1 MFPSRCLRLFIL
13 ISVAYA
19 AHTAYRYGDKS
30 RELTA
35 ADGRIRGIR
44 DSADKDFVL
53 GGLFAVHKEDDD
65 IGGLCGGV
73 RAHDQSVEAMLFAI
87 DSVNANET
95 LLPNITLGF
104 DIRDTCYSEN
114 VGLDEAIDVIISG
127 NQLDIGSCDCGST
140 NLGGNTSEMA
150 TPTVGIIGAAA
161 SRVSIPVASLGR
173 LFQVPQVS
181 FASTSPILSNRET
194 YTYFFRTVPPDN
206 LQAQALIDLI
216 LYFNW
221 TQISLVYIGDSYGQ
235 LGAVMLRNL
244 AATNNICIDLDREI
258 GGNFIKED
266 YQMLAETLLESEAN
280 VVVLFAHQHN
290 ARLLLEAV
298 VNSSSGRKFT
308 WIASDGW
315 AHTLAL
321 AHLFNETIAGYYGV
335 APLAPHVPAFE
346 SYLSNI
352 TIETNR
358 RNHWFD
364 EIYSGFAFC
373 SLLKNSSR
381 ACNTRRNLTSLTTYT
396 QHNFVPAT
404 VDAVY
409 AYANALHDYLVDNC
423 YHPSEWNRVTQSCPG
438 QRLELKGSVL
448 LHYLSRVDFVNP
460 LTGNRVTFDN
470 LGNAAGRYEILNFQ
484 AQISNGLI
492 EYGLQQVGKW
502 SSFNGSESEPLELF
516 EHVTLQFGLNSSR
529 GIIYQ
534 PLITRCGRCSP
545 GEFRRPV
552 ASSCCGVC
560 DPCRG
565 RSFSDDP
572 TASSCK
578 NCSRYMW
585 GNSPIEGSSYCVP
598 IPETFLR
605 FDHPWSIV
613 NVILT
618 IFGLVGTAIAAVVFV
633 VHWNTPVVKSSG
645 REQMVILLI
654 GIAISFI
661 LPFIYL
667 SPPVLGICVI
677 QSVGVWLA
685 LSLMFGALLVKIV
698 RVARIFLSKSTLTH
712 LRFTEP
718 YYQIFFTLVI
728 VLGQMVIIAAA
739 IAYQVPHVQREIQI
753 NPENSNSLP
762 ESLITCA
769 VYPLGFVIVSIVYE
783 SAIIMSSTILGVLS
797 FKYPANFNEAK
808 YVSFCTFAVLV
819 IWVVFIITH
828 LVLTQSMK
836 EFQNAIISLGI
847 IMTAFSVLLT
857 IFGRKVLIVV
867 FFREKNVNFALQ
879 CVHSQANSLS
889 RGKAL
894 SLMSLRCVGAT
905 QCNGMK
911 EIGKGRV
918 NIINGLKVPS
928 RYNDIA
934 AVTLS

>member
-1 MFPSRCLRLFIL
+1 MSPHFALSPALLLCAALLA
-13 ISVAYA
+13 SVGCFAQVS
-19 AHTAYRYGDKS
+19 YRYGEVS
-30 RELTA
+30 EELTTA
-35 ADGRIRGIR
+35 EGRTRGIR
-44 DSADKDFVL
+44 NRSNKDFVL
-53 GGLFAVHKEDDD
+53 GGVFAVHAEDDNFAAGRCGD
-65 IGGLCGGV
+65 I
-73 RAHDQSVEAMLFAI
+73 RPDQWAEAMLFAI
-87 DSVNANET
+87 DSVNANQT

-104 DIRDTCYSEN
+104 DIRDSCYIEN
-114 VGLDEAIDVIISG
+114 IGLDETIDVIISG

-140 NLGGNTSEMA
+140 NLGGNTSEVA
-150 TPTVGIIGAAA
+150 APTVGIIGAAA

-194 YTYFFRTVPPDN
+194 YTYFYRTVPPDN
-206 LQAQALIDLI
+206 LQAQAVIELVLH
-216 LYFNW
+216 FNW
-221 TQISLVYIGDSYGQ
+221 TYISIIYVGDSYGQ
-235 LGAVMLRNL
+235 PAAAEIRNF
-244 AATNNICIDLDREI
+244 AAANDICIDVDREI
-258 GGNFIKED
+258 GGTFVEQD
-266 YQMLAETLLESEAN
+266 YQELAERLLDSDAN
-280 VVVLFAHQHN
+280 VVILFSHEQN
-290 ARLLLEAV
+290 AQQLLEAV
-298 VNSSSGRKFT
+298 NSSSSRKFT

-315 AHTLAL
+315 ARTLAL

-335 APLAPHVPAFE
+335 APLAPRVPAFD
-346 SYLSNI
+346 SYLSNL

-364 EIYSGFAFC
+364 EIYSGFASC
-373 SLLKNSSR
+373 SLFQNSSD
-381 ACNTRRNLTSLTTYT
+381 ACSRNKNITSLSNYH
-396 QHNFVPAT
+396 QDSFVPPII
-404 VDAVY
+404 DAVY

-423 YHPSEWNRVTQSCPG
+423 NHPSEWNRVTQSCPG
-438 QRLELKGSVL
+438 QGQELKGSTL
-448 LHYLSRVDFVNP
+448 LRYLGRVDFVNP
-460 LTGNRVTFDN
+460 LTGNRVMFDS

-492 EYGLQQVGKW
+492 EYGFQQVGTW
-502 SSFNGSESEPLELF
+502 SSSSMNASESLELF
-516 EHVTLQFGLNSSR
+516 EDVILQFGLNSSR

-534 PLITRCGRCSP
+534 PLIAQCGRCSP
-545 GEFRRPV
+545 GQFRRPV

-560 DPCRG
+560 DPCLG

-578 NCSRYMW
+578 NCSRFMW

-633 VHWNTPVVKSSG
+633 VRWNTPVVKSSG

-667 SPPVLGICVI
+667 SPPVLGVCVI

-739 IAYQVPHVQREIQI
+739 IAYQVPHVQRDRRL
-753 NPENSNSLP
+753 NSENQNSLP
-762 ESLITCA
+762 EIIVTCDINPLPFTVVSL
-769 VYPLGFVIVSIVYE
+769 LYE
-783 SAIIMSSTILGVLS
+783 SAIIAASTILGVLS

-819 IWVVFIITH
+819 IWVAFIITY
-828 LVLTQSMK
+828 LAITQSMR
-836 EFQNAIISLGI
+836 EFQNAIISLGV
-847 IMTAFSVLLT
+847 IMTAFAVLIT
-857 IFGRKVLIVV
+857 IFGRKIFIVV
-867 FFREKNVNFALQ
+867 FRSEDNVDSFTVNPR
-879 CVHSQANSLS
+879 SQVDRSS
-889 RGKAL
+889 GIGTG
-894 SLMSLRCVGAT
+894 VG
-905 QCNGMK
+905 
-911 EIGKGRV
+911 EIT
-918 NIINGLKVPS
+918 LKLTTPES
-928 RYNDIA
+928 NTTA
-934 AVTLS
+934 ADFNKCKC